1 MAITKSIITLDRVS
15 TVLKKSSKE
24 AAEIILSNKDKYAEV
39 TIEEAEKFL
48 NKRAHTKDGKF
59 KADDPSTPDV
69 DEAYVGGKKP
79 TKKTKSKKKK

>member
-39 TIEEAEKFL
+39 TIEEAE
-48 NKRAHTKDGKF
+48 N
-59 KADDPSTPDV
+59 PSTPDV